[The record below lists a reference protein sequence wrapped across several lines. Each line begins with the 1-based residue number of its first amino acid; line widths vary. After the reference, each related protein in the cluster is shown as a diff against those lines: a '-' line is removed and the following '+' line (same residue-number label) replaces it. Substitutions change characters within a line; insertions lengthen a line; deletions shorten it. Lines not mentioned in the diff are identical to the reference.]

1 MITWTDSLEI
11 AISLEE
17 AHPDID
23 PITINFVD
31 LRELVMA
38 LEDFDEKIVGRILA
52 GLSNL
57 DEPVRVLIAPDHRTP
72 IVLRT
77 HSREPVPF
85 VLWGKD
91 IEADRVSSYSEAA
104 AESGSTV
111 VEQGHQLMDLLMASK

>member
-38 LEDFDEKIVGRILA
+38 LEDFDEGDTQCGEKILEAIQM
-52 GLSNL
+52 SWI
-57 DEPVRVLIAPDHRTP
+57 DE
-72 IVLRT
+72 
-77 HSREPVPF
+77 
-85 VLWGKD
+85 K
-91 IEADRVSSYSEAA
+91 
-104 AESGSTV
+104 
-111 VEQGHQLMDLLMASK
+111 